1 MRFTPESAPTTEPKI
16 QKCNC
21 VKAETDAQQRGW
33 KTIEYVDHLSGAKE
47 SRPQLNQL
55 MADAKAKKFQA
66 VLVWKLDRFGRSL
79 AHLVNALALFE
90 KLEITFV
97 SKQENLE
104 IPRHRWARQCSG

>member
-1 MRFTPESAPTTEPKI
+1 M
-16 QKCNC
+16 
-21 VKAETDAQQRGW
+21 
-33 KTIEYVDHLSGAKE
+33 DHLSGAKE

-55 MADAKAKKFQA
+55 MANTKAKKFQA

-97 SKQENLE
+97 SKQENLDPTTPMGKAMFGMIGVMAE
-104 IPRHRWARQCSG
+104 FEKPDPRKG